1 LDVVIKVEGGQL
13 IMEPTGQPRD
23 VLYAETET
31 RFFGKRVDASIEFV
45 RDAQG
50 KVIDLELTQGAFKGK
65 APRQ

>member
-1 LDVVIKVEGGQL
+1 VIKVEGGQL
-13 IMEPTGQPRD
+13 ILEPTGQRRD

-31 RFFGKRVDASIEFV
+31 KFFSKKVDATIEFS

-50 KVIDLELTQGAFKGK
+50 KIAELELVQAAFKGK